1 MKLSF
6 TCFTTMVS
14 RLVTEDEVLPVL
26 REIDS
31 AFIKREITSDET
43 DDLIHAVT
51 WIVGKT
57 HSESN
62 IQHVVTT
69 LRSYKEIM
77 DSKFV
82 SHIIKQVVKALG

>member
-1 MKLSF
+1 
-6 TCFTTMVS
+6 MVS
-14 RLVTEDEVLPVL
+14 RLVTEEEVLPVL

-43 DDLIHAVT
+43 DDLIYAVT

-69 LRSYKEIM
+69 LRSYKEII

-82 SHIIKQVVKALG
+82 SHIIKQVVKTLG

>member
-1 MKLSF
+1 
-6 TCFTTMVS
+6 MVS

>member
-1 MKLSF
+1 
-6 TCFTTMVS
+6 MVS

-31 AFIKREITSDET
+31 AFIKREITSDEP